1 MRFRAPEQ
9 ANEKAGEMTE
19 DLRAALRKNLTPASA
34 ALIVID
40 VQNDFCAK
48 GGYFDRTGADLSLV
62 EPAVTR
68 MLGLIDA
75 ARAAGVMVT
84 FVRSHYDP
92 VYLSEAQ
99 NARRRRVGWDIP
111 LCRQGTWGVEF
122 YRVAPKPG
130 ETIIIKHRYDAF
142 HQTDLELVLRTNA
155 ITSLILTGVA
165 TNVCVESTLRA
176 AFMRDFE
183 VCWSTIAPR
192 PAIAARTRRR
202 SRMCGPTSGWLRPP
216 TRSNRSGGRLPSR
229 CAPQRARCDTQNN
242 KRNTRKSC

>member
-1 MRFRAPEQ
+1 MA
-9 ANEKAGEMTE
+9 E

-68 MLGLIDA
+68 MVGLIDA
-75 ARAAGVMVT
+75 ARAAGVMVI

-122 YRVAPKPG
+122 YQVAPKPD
-130 ETIIIKHRYDAF
+130 ETIITKHRYDAF
-142 HQTDLELVLRTNA
+142 HQTDLELVLRTNGL
-155 ITSLILTGVA
+155 TSLILTGVA

-183 VCWSTIAPR
+183 VVLVDDCTAARHQRAHESTIENVRTHFGLVATADEIEQIWRQAAEPVR
-192 PAIAARTRRR
+192 AAR
-202 SRMCGPTSGWLRPP
+202 
-216 TRSNRSGGRLPSR
+216 
-229 CAPQRARCDTQNN
+229 AV
-242 KRNTRKSC
+242 

>member
-92 VYLSEAQ
+92 VYLSEAH
-99 NARRRRVGWDIP
+99 AAAASA
-111 LCRQGTWGVEF
+111 GTSRCAG
-122 YRVAPKPG
+122 RAPG
-130 ETIIIKHRYDAF
+130 ASSSIG
-142 HQTDLELVLRTNA
+142 
-155 ITSLILTGVA
+155 S
-165 TNVCVESTLRA
+165 
-176 AFMRDFE
+176 
-183 VCWSTIAPR
+183 
-192 PAIAARTRRR
+192 RR
-202 SRMCGPTSGWLRPP
+202 SPAKPSSSSTATMRSTRPTSSWCCAP
-216 TRSNRSGGRLPSR
+216 TRS
-229 CAPQRARCDTQNN
+229 RA
-242 KRNTRKSC
+242 